1 MQGQWQTL
9 RHHFHAHNTY
19 QFHFEKGKIGR
30 SWQALIDCGCL
41 QTLKLKFLYYATMH
55 CTTCMLRADRNEC
68 FIDTYCAFFLPSL
81 LLFSFLHSAYP
92 FPPSLLPSSLFPFL
106 PSPFLPPLP
115 PFIFLFSFLPP
126 SPLLSPFQGQAALIK
141 EAVDNMGDAP
151 PALFDMLGEGVDV
164 KDLDTTLTVV
174 GSATSSKRGG
184 KVGS

>member
-81 LLFSFLHSAYP
+81 LLFSFLHSACP
-92 FPPSLLPSSLFPFL
+92 FPPSPSFPPCLLPFSFPPFSLSSSPPSLHFPFFFLTSFSSSLPIPGSSSFDQR
-106 PSPFLPPLP
+106 SSGQHGRCSSRPL
-115 PFIFLFSFLPP
+115 
-126 SPLLSPFQGQAALIK
+126 
-141 EAVDNMGDAP
+141 
-151 PALFDMLGEGVDV
+151 
-164 KDLDTTLTVV
+164 
-174 GSATSSKRGG
+174 
-184 KVGS
+184 